1 MEARLL
7 HGFVLRRCRL
17 HITPSLRPSV
27 TKLHLG
33 GEARGARAHAPCN
46 DGLRDAAR
54 LDGVDEVV
62 LVCPADLAQ
71 EKQHLGT
78 TVVLVAEEVVQEA
91 AAGVAVPAD
100 CHAFVDSVGVAADDV
115 VQLVGHPT
123 GLGDVCNRA
132 RAVQA
137 RHHDVVEHAAGVPNA
152 QAAGFDATHGGWAD
166 HANALGLRRLDE
178 LTRLLLRNA
187 LCDDAQSLDA
197 RVAHGLHGSLI
208 Y

>member
-7 HGFVLRRCRL
+7 HGLVLRGCRL
-17 HITPSLRPSV
+17 HVTPSLCSGV
-27 TKLHLG
+27 AELHLR
-33 GEARGARAHAPCN
+33 GEARGAGAHAPSD
-46 DGLRDAAR
+46 DGLGDAAR
-54 LDGVDEVV
+54 LHGLDEVV
-62 LVCPADLAQ
+62 LIHAADLTQ
-71 EKQHLGT
+71 EKQDLGT

-152 QAAGFDATHGGWAD
+152 QAAGLNATHGGWAD

-178 LTRLLLRNA
+178 LTRLLLRNT

-197 RVAHGLHGSLI
+197 RVAHGLH
-208 Y
+208 